1 MVLHLVACLAVE
13 VTEVSLAFLAAVCMV
28 PVAYLGFGAMV
39 ARAATEVQDLAA
51 EVRVVSA
58 AGEAAQNLAVEALAD
73 TEA

>member
-1 MVLHLVACLAVE
+1 MAQVA
-13 VTEVSLAFLAAVCMV
+13 TEAAVQDSAVVASVDMV
-28 PVAYLGFGAMV
+28 AEASVDLV

-58 AGEAAQNLAVEALAD
+58 AWEAAQNLAVEALAD